1 MSDTMIKGVYD
12 QSGLIGDNASTK
24 AAKTTDDKFTGIL
37 KDAIKKVD
45 NLQKE
50 ADGAIQEFTLGKAP
64 LHKTMI
70 AIEKAN
76 LSFQLMLQVRNK
88 IVDAYQEIMKTQV

>member
-1 MSDTMIKGVYD
+1 MDGISGVGKKVAEEVLTPSQKGEG
-12 QSGLIGDNASTK
+12 SGVNFKDA
-24 AAKTTDDKFTGIL
+24 L

-45 NLQKE
+45 RLQKE
-50 ADGAIQEFTLGKAP
+50 ADKTIEEFSLDRLP

-76 LSFQLMLQVRNK
+76 LSFQLMVQVRNK
-88 IVDAYQEIMKTQV
+88 ILAAYEEIMRTQV